1 MIKILLFAFIS
12 LISLRT
18 FAQELEIIAAK
29 QIEKS
34 SDIYENSI
42 EGYKTNEFWGIWTMP
57 IGDAFSTSEL
67 KAQGKINY
75 SIKNV
80 SDYDL
85 NTAWIEGKMDYGI
98 GERFGFTFNFPE
110 NTEYGGAY
118 QFYGIINLF
127 NGYCKSLETWQQ
139 NSRVRKLKVYYND
152 TPVCIVELIDV
163 WHFQY
168 FDIGKFFKFKRDKKY
183 MDAPYEIKQGDKLT
197 FEIVDVYAGTKYKD
211 VAISEFMAEGAGN

>member
-1 MIKILLFAFIS
+1 MS
-12 LISLRT
+12 
-18 FAQELEIIAAK
+18 QDLEIIKAQ

-34 SDIYENSI
+34 SEIYENSI

-67 KAQGKINY
+67 KPQGQIDY
-75 SIKNV
+75 SIKNI

-85 NTAWIEGKMDYGI
+85 NTAWIEGETDYGI

-118 QFYGIINLF
+118 QFYGIVNLF
-127 NGYCKSLETWQQ
+127 NGYCKTLHTWQK
-139 NSRVRKLKVYYND
+139 NSRIRKLKVYYND
-152 TPVCIVELIDV
+152 SPVCIVELIDT

-168 FDIGKFFKFKRDKKY
+168 FDIGKYFKCKNDKRN
-183 MDAPYEIKQGDKLT
+183 MDSLFEIKQGDKLS
-197 FEIVDVYAGTKYKD
+197 FEILDVYAGTEYED
-211 VAISEFMAEGAGN
+211 VALSEFMAESAGN